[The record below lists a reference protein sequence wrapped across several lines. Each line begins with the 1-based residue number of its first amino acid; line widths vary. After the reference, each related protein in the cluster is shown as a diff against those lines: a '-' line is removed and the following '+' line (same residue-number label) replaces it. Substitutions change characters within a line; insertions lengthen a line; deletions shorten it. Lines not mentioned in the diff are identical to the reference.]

1 MQPAA
6 GGWYRLA
13 VRLGRRGRGCV
24 GRRRRGQGEQPHGG
38 RGVPG
43 QSRTVEVVGRGKA
56 VEAHRRGATM
66 SPAGQLRTRRGAMR
80 GAQGRGAAD
89 SHKTLY
95 GKL

>member
-43 QSRTVEVVGRGKA
+43 QSRTVEVVGRGEA

-66 SPAGQLRTRRGAMR
+66 SLAGWLRTRRGAMR
-80 GAQGRGAAD
+80 RARGRGGAD
-89 SHKTLY
+89 SHNCIS
-95 GKL
+95 GKF